1 MTVVIVLVVV
11 VLVVLLLWL
20 WAIAPHLPRAD
31 FSAFAK
37 YDYAHRG
44 LHNKE
49 KGVPENSL
57 LAFDMACRGGFGME
71 LDLQLTQDGQIVI
84 HHDRNISRT
93 CGVDRNIDEM
103 TYEELSGYRL
113 LGSQEQ
119 VPLFSDV
126 LKVVDGRTPLII
138 EFKSYTRQEELCQK
152 AMALLEGYQG
162 LYCVESVSYTH
173 LPRRW
178 RGLPGAWEWSALP
191 STLPAPPGGFSR
203 ARGSRW

>member
-1 MTVVIVLVVV
+1 M
-11 VLVVLLLWL
+11 
-20 WAIAPHLPRAD
+20 PRAD

-44 LHNKE
+44 LHDKE

-71 LDLQLTQDGQIVI
+71 LDLQLTQDGRIVI
-84 HHDRNISRT
+84 HHDRNIRRT

-113 LGSQEQ
+113 LGSQER

-126 LKVVDGRTPLII
+126 LKVVDGRTPLIV
-138 EFKSYTRQEELCQK
+138 EFKSYTRQEELCRK

-162 LYCVESVSYTH
+162 LYCCLLYTSRSV
-173 LPRRW
+173 
-178 RGLPGAWEWSALP
+178 
-191 STLPAPPGGFSR
+191 
-203 ARGSRW
+203 